1 MLVKTPKFIS
11 KTYCQTIQ
19 TRISLCLTNYNTS
32 QGNTVEEQTR
42 NIHQALDGGCKW
54 VQLRLRIIQL
64 TQLCFGSRKKIL
76 CEEYLANFIINDN
89 VYLAQQIADGVHLGL
104 TDMSI
109 KEARSI

>member
-1 MLVKTPKFIS
+1 M
-11 KTYCQTIQ
+11 
-19 TRISLCLTNYNTS
+19 
-32 QGNTVEEQTR
+32 
-42 NIHQALDGGCKW
+42 
-54 VQLRLRIIQL
+54 VQLRLRIILDATLLWQP
-64 TQLCFGSRKKIL
+64 QKIL